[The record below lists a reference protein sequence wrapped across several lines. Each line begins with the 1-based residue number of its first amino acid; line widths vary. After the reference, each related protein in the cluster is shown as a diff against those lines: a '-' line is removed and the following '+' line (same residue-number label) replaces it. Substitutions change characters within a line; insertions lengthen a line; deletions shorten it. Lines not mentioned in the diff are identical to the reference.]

1 MADLKETIISSM
13 VNGPDVLQDIVSAR
27 RNGRDYVTDRFHTK
41 TIVNRLHPD
50 KLSLRVS
57 EIRTAASGAK
67 TFRFVSCGGALPYFE
82 AGQYLNVFT
91 EIDGVRTSRPYS
103 ISSSPKQR
111 GYYEITVARIPA
123 GFVSDYFLDKVK
135 VGDTFE
141 ANGPAGVFH
150 YNPVFHKKRSVF
162 LAGGSGITPFMS
174 MISEALESG
183 AERDITLI
191 YGVRNEDAAIFKD
204 ELISFEK
211 TYKNF
216 RFHLVLSEA
225 PEGYSGRRGFIDEA
239 CIRELAG
246 NTDDCTFY
254 LCGPQVM
261 TDFCYEALCK
271 LKVSKNHIRRE
282 MFGSR
287 QDIQNEPGWP
297 ANLTGN
303 EVFKLKVGDRT
314 IDALS
319 RESILTA
326 LERAGIRV
334 NVCCRSGECSY
345 CRVRLVSGKVFMPR
359 GVLLRLADE
368 KFGFIHSCKAYPMED
383 LEIEF

>member
-13 VNGPDVLQDIVSAR
+13 VNGPEVLQDIVSMR
-27 RNGRDYVTDRFHTK
+27 RNGRDYVTDRCHTK
-41 TIVNRLHPD
+41 AMVNKLHPE
-50 KLSLRVS
+50 KLNLRVS
-57 EIRTAASGAK
+57 EIRQATPFAK
-67 TFRFVSCGGALPYFE
+67 TIRFVSCNGYLPCFE
-82 AGQYLNVFT
+82 AGQYINLFV

-111 GYYEITVARIPA
+111 GYLEITVARIA
-123 GFVSDYFLDKVK
+123 TGFVSDYFLDKVK
-135 VGDTFE
+135 VGDIFE

-150 YNPVFHKKRSVF
+150 FNPVFHKKRSVF

-174 MISEALESG
+174 MITEALESG
-183 AERDITLI
+183 AERDMTLI
-191 YGVRNEDAAIFKD
+191 YGARTKEAAIFDD
-204 ELISFEK
+204 ELSAFSKAYE
-211 TYKNF
+211 NF
-216 RFHLVLSEA
+216 HYHLVLSEA
-225 PEGYSGRRGFIDEA
+225 PEGYEGRRGFIDEN

-246 NTDDCTFY
+246 NVDDCSFY

-261 TDFCYEALCK
+261 TDFCFEALTK
-271 LKVSKNHIRRE
+271 LNAPKNQIRRE
-282 MFGSR
+282 MFGAR

-297 ANLTGN
+297 DGLSGT
-303 EVFKLKVGDRT
+303 EVFKIKVGDKT
-314 IDALS
+314 IEALCS
-319 RESILTA
+319 ESILTA

-345 CRVRLVSGKVFMPR
+345 CRVRLISGKVFMPR

-368 KFGFIHSCKAYPMED
+368 KFGFIHSCKAYPIED